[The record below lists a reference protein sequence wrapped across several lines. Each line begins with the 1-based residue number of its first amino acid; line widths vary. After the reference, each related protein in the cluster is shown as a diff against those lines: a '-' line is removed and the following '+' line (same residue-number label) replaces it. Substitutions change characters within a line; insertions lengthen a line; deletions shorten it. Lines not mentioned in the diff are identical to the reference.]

1 MFSQKLVFKVTVL
14 IAGFFF
20 SLLLS
25 PSIYALTVDRI
36 VAKVNSE
43 IITLMKLEGRVA
55 VFLNQMKAAGSVVT
69 GLEKSKIM
77 KDVLDGMIVE
87 KLQIQEA
94 KKLGMVV
101 TEEEIQKSLDGIY
114 TKNNIRL
121 SSLRISLTVKVVISM
136 IIKKLFMTKFSF
148 LG

>member
-1 MFSQKLVFKVTVL
+1 MCSQKLVFKVRVL

-43 IITLMKLEGRVA
+43 IITLMKLEDRVA
-55 VFLNQMKAAGSVVT
+55 VFLNKKKAAGSVDT
-69 GLEKSKIM
+69 GLEKSRIM
-77 KDVLDGMIVE
+77 KEVLDGMIAE
-87 KLQIQEA
+87 MLQIQEA

-101 TEEEIQKSLDGIY
+101 TEEELQKSLDSIY
-114 TKNNIRL
+114 AKNNIESHHVCYGR
-121 SSLRISLTVKVVISM
+121 
-136 IIKKLFMTKFSF
+136 
-148 LG
+148 